1 MEKIIDSLVRN
12 DIDVNVHLNQDPWNV
27 SCSILALQSQLKVE
41 DRPMTQQGLGG
52 MKTGVKGMGS

>member
-12 DIDVNVHLNQDPWNV
+12 DIDLNQDPWNV

-52 MKTGVKGMGS
+52 MKTGVKGMGN